1 MPFHRSN
8 LKDSL
13 PSFAPNA
20 AAASAVTHLNRS
32 NARFN
37 TPTTSIELP
46 LHHITSTPDT
56 HITSQTTKYKFLC
69 YQVTQIFTDFLF
81 FKTLLC
87 KFQRAGG
94 ADEYCIDTFNCQRM
108 ALQRK
113 HEIHKE
119 EHRTP
124 NTELRTQNKRRGKT
138 ASLYN
143 GAKLRVWS
151 KKTLATEVSEDTEK
165 R

>member
-1 MPFHRSN
+1 MRLPWI
-8 LKDSL
+8 KGGQVSL
-13 PSFAPNA
+13 
-20 AAASAVTHLNRS
+20 
-32 NARFN
+32 
-37 TPTTSIELP
+37 
-46 LHHITSTPDT
+46 
-56 HITSQTTKYKFLC
+56 
-69 YQVTQIFTDFLF
+69 IFTDFLF

-94 ADEYCIDTFNCQRM
+94 ADGYCIDTFNCQRM

-143 GAKLRVWS
+143 GAKLRVWY
-151 KKTLATEVSEDTEK
+151 KKKVNRRERRERREEISRCK
-165 R
+165 IRS